1 MEKRL
6 EAGKLCFCFWLIF
19 PLLRVR
25 ALCSFFSWRSRS
37 ELKTGNNI
45 QKRVGTISLFFWHF
59 SGQDIDDLL
68 PGAEK
73 VEEIDPNFPDLS
85 QHNNW
90 MSKSL
95 TPAIYRQLK
104 DRKTSSGYTL
114 DMCIQTGKR
123 MVISLHVAWRRNAC
137 RIRYVSCAACFHSN
151 TSCLSSLRIS
161 SFRDYIIFLT
171 LSVLPESPQVVGN
184 VSSSPST
191 WPF

>member
-1 MEKRL
+1 MKQASFAFVFDWYFHYYAFGRFVHFFRG
-6 EAGKLCFCFWLIF
+6 AAVPSWKLVIIY
-19 PLLRVR
+19 RS
-25 ALCSFFSWRSRS
+25 ALAQFYF
-37 ELKTGNNI
+37 
-45 QKRVGTISLFFWHF
+45 FFWHF